1 MVAHSETS
9 RGSTKRSRDG
19 CCADSPRNGA
29 GCYHQDDQEE
39 QHCCEQH
46 GGSSESAC
54 ASSGGGMRS
63 DNGADGAAAAA
74 AAGTFI
80 SQWLKVPSPGQVSA
94 SHTSSSWRSSSG
106 GGGAA
111 SFPRRQRRRGRRPVN
126 ESPLPNAI
134 HMLEDEAAQRNHI
147 VHFFKHLESQA
158 PGSLFLPRF
167 HPSDI
172 LSVVGCKRGAGIG
185 VCACVCVALEH

>member
-19 CCADSPRNGA
+19 CCAA

-63 DNGADGAAAAA
+63 DNGADGAAAAAA

-185 VCACVCVALEH
+185 VCACVCVAREH